1 MRRAKHRED
10 EWMVEGKKE
19 KKKKRRQ
26 ADRMREGQ
34 MNERSVKK
42 EGGMGEWGKN
52 CNGNMSALPHDKSFL
67 HSFIS

>member
-1 MRRAKHRED
+1 
-10 EWMVEGKKE
+10 MVEGKKE
-19 KKKKRRQ
+19 NGRQ

-52 CNGNMSALPHDKSFL
+52 CNGNMSALPHHKSFL
-67 HSFIS
+67 HSFVS